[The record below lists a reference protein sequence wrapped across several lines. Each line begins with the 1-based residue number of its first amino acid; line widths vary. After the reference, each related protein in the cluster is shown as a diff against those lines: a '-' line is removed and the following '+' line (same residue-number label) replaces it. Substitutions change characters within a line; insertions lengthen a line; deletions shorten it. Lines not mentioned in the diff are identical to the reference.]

1 MDSKRISKRE
11 LIKQIHTKIDGIISE
26 SKKELIEQIYTKV
39 NGTISKS
46 DLLNAMNVLEKNVLL
61 NFMNVLEDTV
71 YENLKKAT
79 EKESI
84 IIALFEGLNIE
95 SVYIPQKTK
104 RNNLTGKVILTA
116 SKIKPKATFTRTCCE
131 KLSKDV
137 R

>member
-1 MDSKRISKRE
+1 MDSKRISKRK
-11 LIKQIHTKIDGIISE
+11 LIEHIHTKIND
-26 SKKELIEQIYTKV
+26 
-39 NGTISKS
+39 TINDSDILRKLSKS
-46 DLLNAMNVLEKNVLL
+46 DLLNI
-61 NFMNVLEDTV
+61 MNVLEDTV

-104 RNNLTGKVILTA
+104 QNNLTGKVILTT

>member
-11 LIKQIHTKIDGIISE
+11 LIKQICTKIH
-26 SKKELIEQIYTKV
+26 
-39 NGTISKS
+39 GTISEA
-46 DLLNAMNVLEKNVLL
+46 DLL
-61 NFMNVLEDTV
+61 NFMNALEDTI

-104 RNNLTGKVILTA
+104 RNNLTGKVILTT

-137 R
+137 G